1 MQESM
6 RFCHVMHSMKRIEI
20 FLSHIKDNNKFK
32 NKNSLFHLVQC
43 FKTIFVTFFIQYFKT
58 TISFIWFDV
67 SRFFFS
73 LTHKKLF
80 AFLFTHFTST
90 PLYTHAHNNL
100 LCYLISNTQTKTS
113 TFQRHV
119 HNFNIVVPFDSN
131 SCEQAMTKE
140 GRLHFLFSDG
150 SLRF

>member
-1 MQESM
+1 MFQYKSRDLMQESM

-20 FLSHIKDNNKFK
+20 FLSHIKDKNKFK

-100 LCYLISNTQTKTS
+100 LSISSQIHRQKLQPFKDTYITS
-113 TFQRHV
+113 TLWYHLILTHV
-119 HNFNIVVPFDSN
+119 S
-131 SCEQAMTKE
+131 
-140 GRLHFLFSDG
+140 RL
-150 SLRF
+150 

>member
-1 MQESM
+1 MWESM
-6 RFCHVMHSMKRIEI
+6 KFCHVAHSIKRIEI
-20 FLSHIKDNNKFK
+20 FLSHIKDKNKFK

-80 AFLFTHFTST
+80 AFLFTHFTLH
-90 PLYTHAHNNL
+90 LYIHMPTTTFYA
-100 LCYLISNTQTKTS
+100 ISSQIHRQKLQPFKDTYITS
-113 TFQRHV
+113 TLWYHLILTHV
-119 HNFNIVVPFDSN
+119 S
-131 SCEQAMTKE
+131 
-140 GRLHFLFSDG
+140 RL
-150 SLRF
+150 